1 MCPTNI
7 ILNAVNVLCIM
18 WMNKIQQWYYEW
30 RLEVYVLITLD
41 AKLLKNLFLFRRQ
54 TFPILVAASLVFRN
68 LTFIQDQMKKS
79 HFYILSFLLLF
90 FIHICCHFQSVKVNS
105 MQKKATEKKKLIQ
118 DVCLLFDGFL
128 GNVTVNVTKFRTS
141 YWNKWIEWEGETKRE
156 KDENTRQK
164 R

>member
-1 MCPTNI
+1 MILWMEVGGICFNHTGRKTSEKSFFVSQTNI
-7 ILNAVNVLCIM
+7 SDFSGGFSCLSQFNIHSRPN
-18 WMNKIQQWYYEW
+18 E
-30 RLEVYVLITLD
+30 
-41 AKLLKNLFLFRRQ
+41 
-54 TFPILVAASLVFRN
+54 
-68 LTFIQDQMKKS
+68 KS

-128 GNVTVNVTKFRTS
+128 GNVTVNVTKFRTT

-156 KDENTRQK
+156 KDENTR
-164 R
+164 